1 MYGLSAPLVHWIGS
15 ASIPPRR
22 LKGNEDV
29 RTAQFLLNLNS
40 SRSDEQLV
48 RLNLDGRMGDWRYSN
63 GNEWKFDPETVLAV
77 HGMKRE
83 EALIRV
89 SERLKEKPPQLAD
102 RKASL
107 LQQGW
112 RMIADRI

>member
-1 MYGLSAPLVHWIGS
+1 MYGLSAPLVQWIGQVN
-15 ASIPPRR
+15 IPHRR

-29 RTAQFLLNLNS
+29 KTAQFLLNLNS
-40 SRSDEQLV
+40 SNPDEKLV
-48 RLNLDGRMGDWRYSN
+48 RLNLDGRMGDWRYAN
-63 GNEWKFDPETVLAV
+63 GQEWKFDPETVLAV

-83 EALIRV
+83 ETLIRV
-89 SERLKEKPPQLAD
+89 SERLKEKPVQLAD